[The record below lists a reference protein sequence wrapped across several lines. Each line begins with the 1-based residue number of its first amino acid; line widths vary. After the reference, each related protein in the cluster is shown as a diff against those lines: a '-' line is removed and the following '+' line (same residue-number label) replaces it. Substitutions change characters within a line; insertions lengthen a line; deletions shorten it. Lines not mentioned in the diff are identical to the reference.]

1 MLVPRAPERC
11 DVFEIAGGSWMCAK
25 MRSEPVQGL
34 GTARV
39 RIDVGVMKSGVVGE
53 RWTCSLVH
61 AGAVWRSNVGP
72 KGSCVVRR
80 ASDEAQERQAGTTSP
95 HPFMK
100 TAVSIGDCMAL

>member
-1 MLVPRAPERC
+1 
-11 DVFEIAGGSWMCAK
+11 MCAK

-72 KGSCVVRR
+72 KGSCVVRQTR
-80 ASDEAQERQAGTTSP
+80 LKNAKQERHLLIHS
-95 HPFMK
+95 
-100 TAVSIGDCMAL
+100 